1 VSDREKAP
9 DDGVY
14 TLNGNRFRARKGD
27 LLPVGAKFE
36 AMKAAAQRRAAGGP
50 TENEAAGGPTENQA
64 AKAAPEKK

>member
-27 LLPVGAKFE
+27 PLPVGATFE
-36 AMKAAAQRRAAGGP
+36 AEKRAKAAAP
-50 TENEAAGGPTENQA
+50 ENEAAGGPTENQA

>member
-1 VSDREKAP
+1 MSDREKAP

-36 AMKAAAQRRAAGGP
+36 AMRATAQKRAIAAAP
-50 TENEAAGGPTENQA
+50 ENEAAGGPTENQA

>member
-9 DDGVY
+9 SHGVY

-27 LLPVGAKFE
+27 LMPPGATFE
-36 AMKAAAQRRAAGGP
+36 AMRATAQKRAVAEAP
-50 TENEAAGGPTENQA
+50 ENEAASGPTENQA